1 MMKEALITGVTGQDG
16 SFLAEFLLEKGY
28 DVHGTIRRSS
38 VDFRER
44 IAHLEGLPN
53 FHLHYADLGDS
64 MSILQ
69 VVKKVKPN
77 EIYNL
82 AAQSHVQVSFDSPE
96 FTADVVDSDN
106 LGKCVRYYS
115 SAGFRRWKMLLGFMA
130 DHVKAYREN
139 HMRSNALLDSL
150 RYIYKVAEIAK
161 FKLRILLV
169 RCLLFLLFCIPS
181 YLSAQDN
188 KPGTV
193 DIFMGVDFNYRDIY
207 FNNRVYDILINLT
220 PGVRWNMGHRW
231 EVAAQAFV
239 PVVNQYGD
247 RYKNV
252 RLNMAVLS
260 KQLAFGQHW
269 KMKVTG
275 GLFGAERY
283 GLDMKNMFILNR
295 WLAMTAQVG
304 LTGYCSMA
312 SGWEASTMER
322 LTAQAGPEIYLHR
335 WNTQISVRGGRYVYG
350 DYGVVGEGY
359 RHFKHVSVGV
369 YASYSDK
376 GKEDAGFKVIVM
388 LPPYKRTARKV
399 NIRPASNFRLTYSVE
414 AETYANRTY
423 FTDPEQNERTGWFD
437 RNLLSWG
444 TDTMSPDF
452 IVKERKEEE
461 K

>member
-1 MMKEALITGVTGQDG
+1 MINKALITGVTGQDG

-28 DVHGTIRRSS
+28 DV
-38 VDFRER
+38 
-44 IAHLEGLPN
+44 
-53 FHLHYADLGDS
+53 
-64 MSILQ
+64 
-69 VVKKVKPN
+69 
-77 EIYNL
+77 
-82 AAQSHVQVSFDSPE
+82 
-96 FTADVVDSDN
+96 
-106 LGKCVRYYS
+106 
-115 SAGFRRWKMLLGFMA
+115 
-130 DHVKAYREN
+130 
-139 HMRSNALLDSL
+139 RSNALLDSL

-161 FKLRILLV
+161 FKQRILLV

-188 KPGTV
+188 KSGTV

-231 EVAAQAFV
+231 EVAAQALV

-437 RNLLSWG
+437 RNLLPWG